1 MMNKLLLVILL
12 LLIAAPGFA
21 QQENDSLIY
30 KLPTINNKLVYADN
44 IIIQG
49 RDSIRLDSTAK
60 KWFNSYYA
68 DHQPDTTQGKNIK
81 GSVVAQ
87 GILLYNVKP
96 GLISIPFYAVV
107 SVQIN
112 CRKNGY
118 TYKMFNIHFRPKNG
132 TVNAVGYQNDPDY
145 LIKLYKQKHIGLITS
160 MSVNRNMIRKY
171 LTAMNTAIQASI
183 AALNKAM
190 TN

>member
-1 MMNKLLLVILL
+1 MMNKLLPVILL
-12 LLIAAPGFA
+12 LLMAVPGFA
-21 QQENDSLIY
+21 QQGNDSLIY
-30 KLPTINNKLVYADN
+30 NLPTINNKLVYTDS
-44 IIIQG
+44 IIVQG
-49 RDSIRLDSTAK
+49 RDSIMLDSMAK

-68 DHQPDTTQGKNIK
+68 DHQPDTIQGKNIK
-81 GSVVAQ
+81 SSVVAQ
-87 GILLYNVKP
+87 GILLYNVTP

-112 CRKNGY
+112 CRNNGY

-132 TVNAVGYQNDPDY
+132 VVNAIGYQNDPDY

-160 MSVNRNMIRKY
+160 MNINRGMIRKY
-171 LTAMNTAIQASI
+171 LAAMNNTVQTSI